1 MKIFTLTILIDIIYT
16 VLNYIGLFQFNLFLL
31 LVLTVVITVLLL
43 KYRQLNNE
51 RNKLVELMNKFS
63 EERLT
68 LLQERLEITNE
79 KR

>member
-1 MKIFTLTILIDIIYT
+1 MKIFTLTILIDILYT

>member
-31 LVLTVVITVLLL
+31 LVLTVVIAVLLL